1 MQVADSRDGG
11 GEKYFWVARKRFK
24 TFDSQKYLICE
35 LKRTGYR
42 IIFTICTVNMLSNKP
57 LNKQM
62 AGDQNVSLTFYFC
75 SIPCGACYSDL
86 ARNSIWQ
93 IGQSILGKHIHSQLT
108 PQVLSTHSSCR
119 AGIQDKFSLYWEQQ
133 TSNNHGHWQQT
144 SKTSIPIFLM
154 DLTLMKLQLVLFQS
168 GNVVQTF
175 RNI

>member
-35 LKRTGYR
+35 LKRTGYW

-62 AGDQNVSLTFYFC
+62 EGDQNVSLTFYFHV
-75 SIPCGACYSDL
+75 GEL

-93 IGQSILGKHIHSQLT
+93 IVLLILGKYIHSQLT
-108 PQVLSTHSSCR
+108 LTSSQFIFVVKNGSEFLYSCHIHLQVNKLRSGSPR
-119 AGIQDKFSLYWEQQ
+119 
-133 TSNNHGHWQQT
+133 
-144 SKTSIPIFLM
+144 SKITFKVTTIHPFNLLNTINAVRQK
-154 DLTLMKLQLVLFQS
+154 TNKLNF
-168 GNVVQTF
+168 
-175 RNI
+175 